1 MMLIENTTM
10 WKVAGFVYYV
20 LTLKVVDKVPFLS
33 EYLKTSNVDIN
44 DNKAKFD

>member
-33 EYLKTSNVDIN
+33 EYLKTAHVEVN
-44 DNKAKFD
+44 DDKPKYD